1 MSYNLNNPIVKRATK
16 VVYEDNGNTIKLF
29 NEGYSK
35 ASIFNEAL
43 NQARV
48 EEGTDLNVSKI
59 KEVVVLENKFGIVSE
74 YIKGY
79 TLEELMKKN
88 PEKMDEYLNLF
99 VDIQIE
105 IFSKKVPLINRMKD
119 KYRSRINESDL
130 FEDNIKY
137 DLLQRLE
144 GMKTHFKLCH
154 GDFVP
159 SNIIISEDGK
169 HYVIDWAHVTQGN
182 ASGDVALTYL
192 KFCMRGKKDLAEKYL
207 ELYANKSNTDKN
219 YIKQWIPIAA
229 ANEFVKQRP
238 EEKEVLKQWIN
249 VVEPQ

>member
-74 YIKGY
+74 YISGQ
-79 TLEELMKKN
+79 TLEELMEKN

-99 VDIQIE
+99 VDIHFLQ
-105 IFSKKVPLINRMKD
+105 D
-119 KYRSRINESDL
+119 KLN
-130 FEDNIKY
+130 
-137 DLLQRLE
+137 
-144 GMKTHFKLCH
+144 
-154 GDFVP
+154 
-159 SNIIISEDGK
+159 
-169 HYVIDWAHVTQGN
+169 
-182 ASGDVALTYL
+182 
-192 KFCMRGKKDLAEKYL
+192 
-207 ELYANKSNTDKN
+207 
-219 YIKQWIPIAA
+219 
-229 ANEFVKQRP
+229 
-238 EEKEVLKQWIN
+238 
-249 VVEPQ
+249 